1 MMNDRIKELAE
12 QAGFQYEP
20 VKDIW
25 YLEGLNPP
33 CDQEFEKFAQL
44 IVRECLAECW
54 YDATPKQIADN
65 IRQKFGIK
73 E

>member
-1 MMNDRIKELAE
+1 MNSRIQELNLQALSEVLNGTDPDRDIAKMYIPAE
-12 QAGFQYEP
+12 FT
-20 VKDIW
+20 K
-25 YLEGLNPP
+25 
-33 CDQEFEKFAQL
+33 KFAEL

-65 IRQKFGIK
+65 IREHFGV